1 MLQLF
6 TAATALP
13 AANQATIAPAGSAH
27 LRGLW
32 TADETKATL
41 RNVTSSFLLSGK
53 RKTKQEVKGQCW
65 MWSDPHVETLGGEA
79 GDFMP
84 SSDPIHTLAAKAG
97 DFKIQSCAEHPRP
110 PLPDPRP
117 PRARPPST
125 TRRRRAGT
133 TARWCRRPAG
143 RTSTR
148 ATRARRWRTPARSPT
163 RRARSSR

>member
-65 MWSDPHVETLGGEA
+65 ICLLYTSD
-79 GDFMP
+79 
-84 SSDPIHTLAAKAG
+84 AA
-97 DFKIQSCAEHPRP
+97 DE
-110 PLPDPRP
+110 
-117 PRARPPST
+117 
-125 TRRRRAGT
+125 
-133 TARWCRRPAG
+133 
-143 RTSTR
+143 
-148 ATRARRWRTPARSPT
+148 
-163 RRARSSR
+163 